1 MVLYI
6 VIDVLRHC
14 GKMDM
19 LRLSLMVSLL
29 LDERT
34 VRLLE
39 RNRDEIS
46 FVNLRVLN
54 RDLMANMN
62 KRFYNTLPLFVNALT
77 MLLDANCLRVENGE
91 IIMKAEVAGEVFAG
105 MGDIDSTMASR
116 IHKVIPKMLQIC
128 NDNVS
133 TKRIIQTLNIEI

>member
-1 MVLYI
+1 MVLYT
-6 VIDVLRHC
+6 VIDVLRRC
-14 GKMDM
+14 GKIDM

-29 LDERT
+29 LDDRT
-34 VRLLE
+34 VCLLE

-46 FVNLRVLN
+46 FINLRILN
-54 RDLMANMN
+54 RDMMANMN
-62 KRFYNTLPLFVNALT
+62 KRFYNTLPLFVNALA
-77 MLLDANCLRVENGE
+77 MLLDANCLRIENGA
-91 IIMKAEVAGEVFAG
+91 IMMKAEVAGEVFAG
-105 MGDIDSTMASR
+105 MGDIDSIMASR